1 MKNIIYILLSATM
14 LTSCVGVKNTI
25 NRASVE
31 DGESFVKYGIDGYP
45 DGIEVHKGSE
55 CLKTDAEIRRFNRQW
70 ERQERKERKEKE
82 KEEKEFME
90 RLDRITEEFH
100 KNYLENCCND

>member
-1 MKNIIYILLSATM
+1 MKNIIYILLSVTM

-31 DGESFVKYGIDGYP
+31 EGESFIKYGIDGYP
-45 DGIEVHKGSE
+45 DGIEVYKGNE

-70 ERQERKERKEKE
+70 ERQERKSNKESEKE
-82 KEEKEFME
+82 TKKEQERISKILEESTKEYEK
-90 RLDRITEEFH
+90 T
-100 KNYLENCCND
+100 CCDD

>member
-31 DGESFVKYGIDGYP
+31 EGESFIKYGIDGYP
-45 DGIEVHKGSE
+45 DGIEVHKVVGSVVV
-55 CLKTDAEIRRFNRQW
+55 LYFFDYLFLSHGDDVYV
-70 ERQERKERKEKE
+70 
-82 KEEKEFME
+82 M
-90 RLDRITEEFH
+90 ITIQR
-100 KNYLENCCND
+100 